1 MNNLSLLKR
10 QYEIENKWSS
20 LIKATPELAKKKIYA
35 EQGYEELRKF
45 YFDNKVRSLDEVSE
59 AGAFDNRLILDL
71 IGKNKTVLEIGYG
84 FGNAI
89 KFIAP
94 YQKKMI
100 GIERHSYASQE
111 IKSRLKGSADIEL
124 KVGDFL
130 DIAFD
135 QNYFDAVYCDQVF
148 EHIIPEEA
156 LAYMEKIHKILR
168 NGGIF
173 ILITCNRAT
182 GPHDISKYF
191 SETAEGMH
199 LREYTYNEL
208 GDMLLESGFRRAY
221 SIFDTPRK
229 LSSRIGS
236 RARSFLKGSLGSKCL
251 LENIFIQFKS
261 KKIRRLLFRF
271 FRIDQIYLIAVK

>member
-1 MNNLSLLKR
+1 MDNASLLKQ
-10 QYEIENKWSS
+10 QYEIEKKWAG
-20 LIKATPELAKKKIYA
+20 LIKAAPELEKKKLYV

-59 AGAFDNRLILDL
+59 TGEFDNRLILEL

-100 GIERHSYASQE
+100 GIERHSYASEE
-111 IKSRLKGSADIEL
+111 IKSSLKSSGDIEL

-156 LAYMEKIHKILR
+156 RAYMDKIHKILR
-168 NGGIF
+168 DDGIF

-208 GDMLLESGFRRAY
+208 GDMLLESGFSRTY
-221 SIFDTPRK
+221 SIFDMPRK
-229 LSSRIGS
+229 VSSRIGPK
-236 RARSFLKGSLGSKCL
+236 ARTFIKGPLGSKRL
-251 LENIFIQFKS
+251 LENMFTQFKS

-271 FRIDQIYLIAVK
+271 FRIDQIYLIAEK